1 MPQRQS
7 PKRVIVIDETESCFF
22 GNSNAVKMLL
32 GTWGIRMTSH
42 NQTLNSWSFLCIG
55 ARREGETAMAAL
67 AP

>member
-22 GNSNAVKMLL
+22 GNSNAFKMLS
-32 GTWGIRMTSH
+32 GTWEIHMTSD
-42 NQTLNSWSFLCIG
+42 NRTLNSWSIHCIG
-55 ARREGETAMAAL
+55 ARREEEAAVAVL